1 MAFDLFGLTLAMN
14 FDGYKIQRNFQA
26 LDVLNLDPK
35 SGIAQCSPK
44 KSGAYKKGCY
54 IIHFYGK

>member
-1 MAFDLFGLTLAMN
+1 MAFDLLSLTLAMY

-26 LDVLNLDPK
+26 LDILNLDPK
-35 SGIAQCSPK
+35 SCSPK
-44 KSGAYKKGCY
+44 ISGAYKNGCY